1 MGHQFR
7 DFLVLISSTARAI
20 SSPSRQGT
28 TSPKISFSRSNTPY
42 LPCLTPSSTRSS
54 CKALHSPSSWAF
66 LPAPPRGGSWR
77 KEAPPDRSLTFPGLP
92 TSQLLRDQHG
102 RTGLSWC
109 EPTTTSATHPL
120 CFPTAPSVPNT
131 PWVRAACFTC
141 HTAVLGHGRYGLVSR
156 GRAQAGRSG
165 LAEGV
170 AVNGFAAVAPC
181 WGAEQDPH
189 SSRKGPLSLVQNKGA
204 GWHHENVPTTAEQPW
219 LLLWLVPNPLQTAE
233 RPWLPHSPTLPRHS
247 SLCVQVLPGRGG
259 AEVAACPPWPRWS
272 GLICCQG
279 GWYHNCPSCSV
290 GPRVTSSPEPALS
303 VTALPPSL
311 TATVFLELWKRKR
324 ATVVTS
330 WDLYEWDE
338 EEVRTFQLPT
348 SLFRAGVSCTYRKD
362 TSQAPPCPA

>member
-7 DFLVLISSTARAI
+7 GFLVLISSTARAI
-20 SSPSRQGT
+20 SSPSRRGT
-28 TSPKISFSRSNTPY
+28 KSPKISFSRSNTPY

-109 EPTTTSATHPL
+109 EPTTTSPLLSCSPFGSKHPVGACCVFHL
-120 CFPTAPSVPNT
+120 PHRGPRTWPCVSL
-131 PWVRAACFTC
+131 RAGFTGTSSGRPIRISRRGGC
-141 HTAVLGHGRYGLVSR
+141 KRICSSGAVLGC
-156 GRAQAGRSG
+156 RAGPP
-165 LAEGV
+165 L
-170 AVNGFAAVAPC
+170 
-181 WGAEQDPH
+181 H
-189 SSRKGPLSLVQNKGA
+189 SKGA
-204 GWHHENVPTTAEQPW
+204 PVISPEQGGWLAPRERAHHSRAALALALVGTKSPTDSGAA
-219 LLLWLVPNPLQTAE
+219 LA
-233 RPWLPHSPTLPRHS
+233 PTLPRHS

-259 AEVAACPPWPRWS
+259 AEVAACPPWLRWS

-290 GPRVTSSPEPALS
+290 GPRVTSPPEPALS

-362 TSQAPPCPA
+362 TSQGPPCPA